1 MNDSPELGTQLAS
14 MWNGVEILPM
24 VFWKSHGFPCS
35 CSELSYQ
42 VVSSSCFLTGKY
54 LIFSEDQ
61 GAARKFSMA
70 WGMLS
75 YLKPNCYIY
84 CKCAIKQTQL
94 NTKELFWF
102 GYINSRFREPQKGK
116 KKKNTKYPF
125 FLLASLVPNKLYY
138 ENNNSDGS
146 YHAVLCSQPLHKL
159 EASR

>member
-1 MNDSPELGTQLAS
+1 
-14 MWNGVEILPM
+14 M

-42 VVSSSCFLTGKY
+42 VVSSSYFLTGKY
-54 LIFSEDQ
+54 LVFSEDQ
-61 GAARKFSMA
+61 GAARKFSVA

-94 NTKELFWF
+94 NTKSCSDL
-102 GYINSRFREPQKGK
+102 GILIVGSRNHKKAK

>member
-1 MNDSPELGTQLAS
+1 
-14 MWNGVEILPM
+14 M

-42 VVSSSCFLTGKY
+42 VVSSSYFLTGKY
-54 LIFSEDQ
+54 LVFSEDQ
-61 GAARKFSMA
+61 GAARKFSVA

-94 NTKELFWF
+94 NTKSCSDL
-102 GYINSRFREPQKGK
+102 GILIVGSRNHKKAKKK

>member
-1 MNDSPELGTQLAS
+1 

-24 VFWKSHGFPCS
+24 VFWKSHKFHCS

-42 VVSSSCFLTGKY
+42 VVSSSYFFTGK
-54 LIFSEDQ
+54 FSEDQ
-61 GAARKFSMA
+61 GAARKFSVA

-102 GYINSRFREPQKGK
+102 GYINSSQFKEPQKGKKK

-125 FLLASLVPNKLYY
+125 FLLASLVSDKLYH

-146 YHAVLCSQPLHKL
+146 YQAVLCSQHLHRR